1 MRRTM
6 VFLIFILLICSAL
19 NADPWQKNM
28 AFDFKLTQATYSKS
42 WTGGDAGN
50 VAYVSTLNGIFEKQ
64 FSPRYNNR
72 TNLKLAFGQTLTQDP
87 ETKDWSKPRK
97 STDQID
103 IDNLSRLTFNG
114 YVDPYFSVR
123 LESQFLDASVD
134 SIKRYFNPLVFT
146 EAIGV
151 SRTFYKK
158 EKDQLIS
165 RVGLALKERVLK
177 QIIDTATEETDW
189 NTEIDGGFESVTDI
203 IYTIS
208 DNLNYV
214 GKLTLFKAVYNSDKD
229 EVKDTPA
236 EDYWKAIDVNWEN
249 AVTAKVA
256 KYVSV
261 SLYMQFLYDKQITK
275 KGRVKETLGLGL
287 TYQLF

>member
-1 MRRTM
+1 MRKTTAI
-6 VFLIFILLICSAL
+6 LIFILMICSVL

-28 AFDFKLTQATYSKS
+28 AFNFQLAQTTYSDS

-50 VAYVSTLNGIFEKQ
+50 VTYVSTLNGIFERQ
-64 FSPRYNNR
+64 FSPHYNNR
-72 TNLKLAFGQTLTQDP
+72 TNLKLAFGQTLTQNPD
-87 ETKDWSKPRK
+87 TKKWSKPQK

-103 IDNLSRLTFNG
+103 IDNLSRLTGIG

-158 EKDQLIS
+158 EKDQFMS
-165 RVGLALKERVLK
+165 RVGLALKERVMK
-177 QIIDTATEETDW
+177 QIVDTATEQTDW
-189 NTEIDGGFESVTDI
+189 NTEIDGGFESVTDLV
-203 IYTIS
+203 YTIS

-229 EVKDTPA
+229 EFKDTPA

-249 AVTAKVA
+249 AVTATVA

-261 SLYMQFLYDKQITK
+261 SLYVQLLYDKQVSK
-275 KGRVKETLGLGL
+275 KGRIKETLGLGL